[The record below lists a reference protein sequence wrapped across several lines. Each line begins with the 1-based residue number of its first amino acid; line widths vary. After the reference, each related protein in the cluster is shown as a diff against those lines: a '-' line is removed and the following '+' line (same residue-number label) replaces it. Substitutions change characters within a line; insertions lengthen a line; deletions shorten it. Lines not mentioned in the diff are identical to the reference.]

1 MANLDSHLATKE
13 RDKMR
18 RKDREITD
26 LKDIE
31 GILGRGFVCHLG
43 LTDGARA
50 YIVPLNYAYMD
61 NAIYIHSASE
71 GKKIDMMKANNNVCF
86 QIDINT
92 NDIERR
98 GDEPCEWGTK
108 FECIM
113 GTGKAR
119 FLEDPKEKCAAL
131 NLIVGRYAKR
141 KFEFPESEVSAT
153 TVIKIEIEEISG
165 KRADS

>member
-1 MANLDSHLATKE
+1 MANIE

-26 LKDIE
+26 LKEIE
-31 GILGRGFVCHLG
+31 GILDKGFVCHLG

-50 YIVPLNYAYMD
+50 YIVPLNYAYQN

-71 GKKIDMMKANNNVCF
+71 GKKIDMMKANCNVCF
-86 QIDINT
+86 QIDINN

-113 GTGKAR
+113 GTGKAI
-119 FLEDPKEKCAAL
+119 FLEDPKEKCVAL

-153 TVIKIEIEEISG
+153 TVIKIEIEGITG
-165 KRADS
+165 KKADS